1 MQIPIFSKNKSE
13 QTEGKMQITLWFKL
27 NKPEFEELTSN
38 IYDNQNNKDFE
49 ITINKKA
56 YDLKNAKKK
65 WTRVTT
71 SKTSKNEAKN
81 CIKN

>member
-13 QTEGKMQITLWFKL
+13 QTEGKMQITLRFKL
-27 NKPEFEELTSN
+27 NKPEFEKLTSN

-56 YDLKNAKKK
+56 YEKKK
-65 WTRVTT
+65 KKKNWTKVTT

-81 CIKN
+81 CVKN